1 MKRGTREF
9 RAKERPVQHIELSEK
24 YIKPRGFLA
33 LFLLA
38 FGLVCIGYGLL
49 SALET
54 EPGWQEVEAIGSQ
67 LTCAGDFVLM
77 YDFTDAGKEASAQS
91 KELAA
96 LYTDAAEA
104 AFRAFSPE
112 VEEEGLGNVA
122 WLNSHVNQPV
132 TVEEPLYRALE
143 QVVAWGDR
151 RVFAAPMA
159 QLYRNVFSSQSDEE
173 AAQYDPAVNEALGA
187 YLAELSAFVRD
198 PEAVSLELLGDSKVQ
213 LTVSEAY
220 LAFAQANELD
230 RFLDFDWMTN
240 AFLADELARV
250 LAENGFTCGY
260 LTSDD
265 GFTRN
270 LDDRGTG
277 YYTGLLA
284 RSGDAVAEPARM
296 TYQGP
301 MSLVFLRSYRLSDTE
316 TWQGYTY
323 ADGKTVTA
331 LLDPQDGMSKSAA
344 DSLLAYSNTA
354 GCGELLLR
362 AGALFVAEEL
372 DGQGLADL
380 AGEGIFSVWCDGES
394 LRYNDPDLSLER
406 LDGGQ
411 YPILQEP

>member
-1 MKRGTREF
+1 MKRN
-9 RAKERPVQHIELSEK
+9 ERGFVPHSKPGQTIELSEK
-24 YIKPRGFLA
+24 YIRPRGFLA

-38 FGLVCIGYGLL
+38 FGLACIGYGLL

-67 LTCAGDFVLM
+67 TTCAGDFVLM
-77 YDFTDAGKEASAQS
+77 YDFTGAGKEASAQS

-104 AFRAFSPE
+104 AFRAFSPD
-112 VEEEGLGNVA
+112 VKEEGLGNVA

-132 TVEEPLYRALE
+132 AVEEPLYQALE

-159 QLYRNVFSSQSDEE
+159 QLYRNLFSSESDEE
-173 AAQYDPAVNEALGA
+173 AAQYDPAVNEALGS
-187 YLAELSAFVRD
+187 YLEELSAFVRD
-198 PEAVSLELLGDSKVQ
+198 PEAVSLELLGDSRVQ

-240 AFLADELARV
+240 AFLADYLAQV

-270 LDDRGTG
+270 LDDRGTS
-277 YYTGLLA
+277 YYTSLLA
-284 RSGDAVAEPARM
+284 RSGGAVAEPARM

-323 ADGKTVTA
+323 ADGRTVTA

-344 DSLLAYSNTA
+344 DSLLAYSGTA

-394 LRYNDPDLSLER
+394 LRYNDPALSLER

-411 YPILQEP
+411 YPILQVP